1 MFDDFF
7 CLSFFHCL
15 ADVAPNWDP
24 KCLLKVVQI
33 LMNKVG
39 GNDSKNDRNWPEKR
53 GPKRVPKLEK
63 SL

>member
-1 MFDDFF
+1 MFDDVF

-15 ADVAPNWDP
+15 ADVAPTWDP
-24 KCLLKVVQI
+24 KWLLKVVQI
-33 LMNKVG
+33 LTNKVEE
-39 GNDSKNDRNWPEKR
+39 NDSKNDRNWPEKR

>member
-1 MFDDFF
+1 MFDDVL
-7 CLSFFHCL
+7 CLSFSHCL

-39 GNDSKNDRNWPEKR
+39 ENDSKNDRNWPEKR